1 MTPENTPETFPE
13 TLAPLLRISALSKR
27 FGGFTALDNVSVEI
41 RPGERFGLIGPNGS
55 GKTTLINCISGA
67 FRTEPGTVVFR
78 DEDITRLQ
86 PHMRTRRGIARS
98 FQIPR
103 PFKSMTV
110 AENLMVA
117 LDFAADELASA
128 AHRRETMMSILTRMG
143 LASKANVSATK
154 LSQVELRKMELARAM
169 ATHPKL
175 LISDEAMAGLSSSEV
190 DEVLDLLMSLA
201 SQDITIIM
209 IEHIMQAVMRFSDRV
224 MCLDAGKI
232 IAIGTPTE
240 VMANQ
245 RVQEAYLGT

>member
-1 MTPENTPETFPE
+1 MMS
-13 TLAPLLRISALSKR
+13 LAPAPALLQISRITKR
-27 FGGFTALDNVSVEI
+27 FGGFVALDDVSVDI
-41 RPGERFGLIGPNGS
+41 RAGERFGLIGPNGS

-67 FRTEPGTVVFR
+67 FRAEVGTVIFGG
-78 DEDITRLQ
+78 ENITEM
-86 PHMRTRRGIARS
+86 PAYTRTRRGIARS

-117 LDFAADELASA
+117 LDFATVTNDFVSTAQ
-128 AHRRETMMSILTRMG
+128 RRDTMMSILTRMG
-143 LASKANVSATK
+143 LASKADVSATK

-201 SQDITIIM
+201 AQDITVIM
-209 IEHIMQAVMRFSDRV
+209 IEHIMQAVMRFSERV
-224 MCLDAGKI
+224 MCLDAGRI
-232 IAIGTPTE
+232 IAIGTPAE
-240 VMANQ
+240 VMANR

>member
-1 MTPENTPETFPE
+1 MTMSGEPAP
-13 TLAPLLRISALSKR
+13 PLLRIATLTKR
-27 FGGFTALDNVSVEI
+27 FGGFVALDNVSVDI

-67 FRTEPGTVVFR
+67 FRTEAGTVLFGG
-78 DEDITRLQ
+78 EDITPLP
-86 PHMRTRRGIARS
+86 PHIRTRRGIARS

-103 PFKSMTV
+103 PFRSMTV

-117 LDFAADELASA
+117 LDFASVGGDFVPVAQ
-128 AHRRETMMSILTRMG
+128 RRDTVMAILSQMG
-143 LASKANVSATK
+143 LAAKADLSALG

-190 DEVLDLLMSLA
+190 DEVLDLLIKLGD
-201 SQDITIIM
+201 QGITIIM
-209 IEHIMQAVMRFSDRV
+209 IEHIMQAVMRFSERM

-232 IAIGTPTE
+232 IAIGTPAE

>member
-1 MTPENTPETFPE
+1 
-13 TLAPLLRISALSKR
+13 
-27 FGGFTALDNVSVEI
+27 
-41 RPGERFGLIGPNGS
+41 
-55 GKTTLINCISGA
+55 
-67 FRTEPGTVVFR
+67 
-78 DEDITRLQ
+78 
-86 PHMRTRRGIARS
+86 MRTRRGIARS

-128 AHRRETMMSILTRMG
+128 AHRRDTMMSILTRMG

-224 MCLDAGKI
+224 MCLDAGRI
-232 IAIGTPTE
+232 IAIGTPSE